1 MKAKWVQEMLHDGEI
16 SLYNISSEE
25 NLADLFTKCFSTGR
39 FKIEKR
45 DNIIRLQMSQN
56 FGDQLS
62 SDTSVRDVRVNEK

>member
-39 FKIEKR
+39 FIEKR